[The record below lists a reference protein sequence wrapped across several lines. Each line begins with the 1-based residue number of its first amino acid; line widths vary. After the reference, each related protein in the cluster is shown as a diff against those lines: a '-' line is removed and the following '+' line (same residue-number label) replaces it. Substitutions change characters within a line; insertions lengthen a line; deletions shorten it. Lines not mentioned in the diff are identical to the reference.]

1 MSERGIRR
9 TWMIAGSI
17 ITVVMLA
24 FGLVQVLS
32 VLARTTDP
40 VETDASADGI
50 EELVVTVESGS
61 VEIRGTDSDVISLRG
76 SVTSGLRSTPH
87 SEGVRGDRFV
97 VTADC
102 SGGLGS
108 DFCGVDHVIE
118 VPRSM
123 PVTVRSSNTSI
134 TVEDIDAAVDVVTS
148 NDSISADG
156 LGGRVELRTSNDSIR
171 ATALSSTHARLHSS
185 NDEITAEFLV
195 APDRVVV
202 TTSNAPV
209 TIVVPDTDDAYDV
222 ELDTSNGEQTAAVRT
237 DPTSGRRLEVSS
249 SNDDVV
255 VRYPQD

>member
-17 ITVVMLA
+17 ITVVLLT

-40 VETDASADGI
+40 VQAVAPAGAV
-50 EELVVTVESGS
+50 EELVVQVESGS
-61 VEIRGTDSDVISLRG
+61 VEIRGTDADVVSLRG

-87 SEGVRGDRFV
+87 SEGVQGDRFV

-102 SGGLGS
+102 SSGLGS

-118 VPRSM
+118 IPRSM
-123 PVTVRSSNTSI
+123 PVTVRSSNTAI
-134 TVEDIDAAVDVVTS
+134 TISDIDATVHVLTS
-148 NDSISADG
+148 NDSISADRLSG
-156 LGGRVELRTSNDSIR
+156 PVDLRTSNDSIR
-171 ATALSSTHARLHSS
+171 ASALSVADARLHSS
-185 NDEITAEFLV
+185 NDEVSAEFLV

-237 DPTSGRRLEVSS
+237 DPTSGRRIEVSS

-255 VRYPQD
+255 VRYP